1 MRRVTVAAAGAV
13 AVLFVVAAAAASMP
27 LTSLAVTPSHV
38 HRGHRVTISGNAG
51 GCPPGDAV
59 TILSGALAHTHDF
72 AGVPA
77 VFALVH
83 SGGKFKISPRIPS
96 TRHVG
101 SYGVSARCGGGNLGV
116 SATIHVIA

>member
-1 MRRVTVAAAGAV
+1 MRHAIVAAAGAI
-13 AVLFVVAAAAASMP
+13 AVFVVAAAAAAIP
-27 LTSLAVTPSHV
+27 LTALAVSPSHV
-38 HRGHRVTISGNAG
+38 HRGHLVTVSGNAG
-51 GCPPGDAV
+51 SGCPAGDTV
-59 TILSGALAHTHDF
+59 TILSRAFAHTHMF

-83 SGGKFKISPRIPS
+83 AGGKFKVTPRIPS

-116 SATIHVIA
+116 SATIHVIS

>member
-1 MRRVTVAAAGAV
+1 MRRVTVAAAGAG
-13 AVLFVVAAAAASMP
+13 AVLVVVATAAASMP
-27 LTSLAVTPSHV
+27 LTSLSVSPSQV

-51 GCPPGDAV
+51 DCPAGDAV
-59 TILSGALAHTHDF
+59 AILSGAFARTHEF
-72 AGVPA
+72 ASVPA

-83 SGGKFKISPRIPS
+83 GGGRFKISPRVPR

>member
-1 MRRVTVAAAGAV
+1 MFA
-13 AVLFVVAAAAASMP
+13 LAAAALAAMP
-27 LTSLAVTPSHV
+27 LTSLAVSPSHV
-38 HRGHRVTISGNAG
+38 HRGHLVTVSGNAG
-51 GCPPGDAV
+51 GCPAGDTV
-59 TILSGALAHTHDF
+59 TILSRAFAHTHEF

-83 SGGKFKISPRIPS
+83 AGGKFKVTPRIPA
-96 TRHVG
+96 TRHAG